1 VELSEYSN
9 NAFFSVAFW
18 TVLGRGHQFLLA
30 DLILKTSKFDKHVC
44 GRKQR
49 DVLGEQSCRGS
60 DQGHTRWRV
69 LQKQLEY
76 KR

>member
-1 VELSEYSN
+1 MELSEYSN

-30 DLILKTSKFDKHVC
+30 DPILKTSKFDKHVC

-60 DQGHTRWRV
+60 DQGHTP
-69 LQKQLEY
+69 LESFE
-76 KR
+76 KTAQI